1 MLDLNIP
8 GTSKSTGILQGYQYY
23 MLKHENFS
31 TARGISHVYTVL
43 PPILQDTVV
52 VIPPY
57 PFTLQDPQGVPCA
70 IPCRK
75 VLYFPTVLLHFLKQ
89 YMIPSLASWMDK
101 LWSVLGV
108 EIRLVNLY
116 NFTIVFGR

>member
-75 VLYFPTVLLHFLKQ
+75 VAIFSH
-89 YMIPSLASWMDK
+89 SLAPLAMRPTDTGHQVGP
-101 LWSVLGV
+101 LWQFWRGKSCLRGLSVADT
-108 EIRLVNLY
+108 EDS
-116 NFTIVFGR
+116 